1 MSCLHRLSC
10 GGQQSED
17 ADRQQQIKPAIGTI
31 NGVARPEAAGG
42 PQSVFYRNIAEDSDV
57 KIPQVPSF
65 SRLCLCVDKTVDGT
79 IGDKD
84 HHAAPEQVGENVTKG
99 TVKCA
104 QRNSDQRSQ
113 QGFPT
118 GKASFLRGGE
128 SILQEIEKNNAGDPA
143 EFRYIKDPW
152 CFGKQ

>member
-1 MSCLHRLSC
+1 M
-10 GGQQSED
+10 
-17 ADRQQQIKPAIGTI
+17 
-31 NGVARPEAAGG
+31 
-42 PQSVFYRNIAEDSDV
+42 

-104 QRNSDQRSQ
+104 QWDSDQRSQ

-128 SILQEIEKNNAGDPA
+128 SIL
-143 EFRYIKDPW
+143 
-152 CFGKQ
+152 